1 MHHFKYVN
9 FCWDDAKAATLKGA
23 DRLVYRSNLLGS
35 DQRIT
40 NTGGGNTSSK
50 LIEKDPLTGEDVEV
64 LWVKGSG
71 GDLRTAGREF
81 FSSLY
86 QSKLVG
92 LQASYGARADKGL
105 KSQAEDDMVA
115 AYNHTTFNLNPRPS
129 SIDTPLHSFVPGKF
143 VDHMHPNAIIAIA
156 ASKRCVELTRE
167 IFAGEMDYVPWMR
180 PGFELGLAM
189 QEISAKN
196 PKCRAIMMG
205 QHGFISWADDDKECY
220 TETLRY
226 IETAATFIEA
236 KYAAKGGD
244 ATAFGGAKY
253 QTLPVEKRAEIFA
266 AINPWLR
273 GQVSQQR
280 RFIGTVQDD
289 EKILRFVNSKDA
301 ARLAEL
307 GTSCPDHFLRT
318 KIKPLYV
325 KLDGEFES
333 LSPLERFKLA
343 LSETDDDSLSKHE
356 SFRHNEDSRV
366 KPVQERLKMLLP
378 FVREGRYITIELNS
392 EGQPELVLKNISFAE
407 SLVKPMGYEFNG
419 KHACENFTEK
429 AVETLTWAIRFY
441 VNKRLRDERNECG
454 IAAVT
459 KADSSPEALAHFI
472 AALKTKLA
480 AGIAQYRK
488 DYATYYEKCKRSNSP
503 AMRDPNP
510 TVVLIPGLGMV
521 AWGKDKS
528 ESRVTAEFYNCAVE
542 VMRGAE
548 AIDEYIALPQQEA
561 FDIEYWLLEEAKLK
575 RMPAEKELA
584 RQVVIVIGAGSGI
597 GKETAHRISK
607 EGAQIVCVDLNEAAA
622 KATADE
628 LIAKLGQGIGVAG
641 TGLSGCGPA
650 IGLGA
655 NITGRASI
663 RSMLDKVALAYG
675 GFDHIAVTAGIFVPS
690 DTTGHIPDDKWAL
703 TFGINVTGSY
713 LVADEASITWRAQG
727 LRGNLVL
734 TTSANAAVAKK
745 GSVAYDCSKAAANHL
760 VRELAIELSPLVR
773 VNGVAPATVVQG
785 SAMFP
790 RDRVIGSLAKYN
802 IPYTDDEATESL
814 VTKLA
819 QFYAD
824 RTLTKS
830 PITPADQAEAYF
842 LLISNRLSK
851 TTGQVITVDGGLHEA
866 FLR

>member
-1 MHHFKYVN
+1 MSEKTFKYVSN
-9 FCWDDAKAATLKGA
+9 LWNDAEAAKLTGA
-23 DRLVYRSNLLGS
+23 DRLVYRSNKLGS

-50 LIEKDPLTGEDVEV
+50 LVEKDPLTGQDVTV

-86 QSKLVG
+86 QDKLVG
-92 LQASYGARADKGL
+92 LQKVYAARSDKGL

-115 AYNHTTFNLNPRPS
+115 MYSHTTFNLNPRAS
-129 SIDTPLHSFVPGKF
+129 SIDTPLHSFIPGKF
-143 VDHMHPNAIIAIA
+143 VDHMHPNAIISIA
-156 ASKRCVELTRE
+156 ASARCVELTKE
-167 IFAGEMDYVPWMR
+167 IFGGEMAYVPWMR

-189 QEISAKN
+189 QEICQAQPSVK
-196 PKCRAIMMG
+196 AIMMG
-205 QHGFISWADDDKECY
+205 QHGFISWAEDDKECY
-220 TETLRY
+220 LATLGF
-226 IETAATFIEA
+226 IEKAAAFIEA
-236 KYAAKGGD
+236 KYQAKGGD

-253 QTLPVEKRAEIFA
+253 QTLAPEARSKAFA
-266 AINPWLR
+266 AILPWLR

-289 EKILRFVNSKDA
+289 EKILRFVNSTDA
-301 ARLAEL
+301 PRLAEL

-325 KLDGEFES
+325 DWN
-333 LSPLERFKLA
+333 PQ
-343 LSETDDDSLSKHE
+343 T
-356 SFRHNEDSRV
+356 ED
-366 KPVQERLKMLLP
+366 
-378 FVREGRYITIELNS
+378 
-392 EGQPELVLKNISFAE
+392 A
-407 SLVKPMGYEFNG
+407 
-419 KHACENFTEK
+419 
-429 AVETLTWAIRFY
+429 
-441 VNKRLRDERNECG
+441 
-454 IAAVT
+454 
-459 KADSSPEALAHFI
+459 
-472 AALKTKLA
+472 AALKAKIT
-480 AGIAQYRK
+480 AGLTQYRK
-488 DYATYYEKCKRSNSP
+488 DYAAYYDRCKRANSP

-510 TVVLIPGLGMV
+510 TVILIPGLGMI

-548 AIDEYIALPQQEA
+548 AIDKYIALPQQEA

-584 RQVVIVIGAGSGI
+584 RQVIVVIGAGSGI
-597 GKETAHRISK
+597 GKETAHRLCK
-607 EGAQIVCVDLNEAAA
+607 EGAHIVCVDMKAETAE
-622 KATADE
+622 ATAKEITD
-628 LIAKLGQGIGVAG
+628 KLGQGIGVAG
-641 TGLSGCGPA
+641 SGISGCGPA
-650 IGLGA
+650 TGLA
-655 NITGRASI
+655 CNITDRASV
-663 RSMLDKVALAYG
+663 RAMLDQVALAYG
-675 GFDHIAVTAGIFVPS
+675 GFDSICVTAGVFWPS
-690 DTTGHIPDDKWAL
+690 DTTGHIPDDKWAF
-703 TFGINVTGSY
+703 TFGVNVTGSY
-713 LVADEASITWRAQG
+713 IVGDEAARTWKEQG
-727 LRGNLVL
+727 LRGSLVL
-734 TTSANAAVAKK
+734 TTSANAVVAKK

-760 VRELAIELSPLVR
+760 VRELSIELSPLVR

-802 IPYTDDEATESL
+802 IPYTDDEATDSL
-814 VTKLA
+814 VKKLA

-842 LLISNRLSK
+842 LLVTNRLSK

>member
-1 MHHFKYVN
+1 MSSSFKYVN
-9 FCWDDAKAATLKGA
+9 YSWDDAKAAALPDGA
-23 DRLVYRSNLLGS
+23 ARLVYRSNLLGS

-86 QSKLVG
+86 QAKLKG
-92 LQASYGARADKGL
+92 LQKSYAARADKGL

-143 VDHMHPNAIIAIA
+143 TDHMHPNAIIAIA
-156 ASKRCVELTRE
+156 ASKRCIELTKE
-167 IFAGEMDYVPWMR
+167 IFGGEMDYVPWMR

-189 QEISAKN
+189 QEIATKN

-226 IETAATFIEA
+226 IETAAAYIEA
-236 KYAAKGGD
+236 KYQAKGGD

-253 QTLPVEKRAEIFA
+253 QSLPQEERNAKLA
-266 AINPWLR
+266 AILPWLR
-273 GQVSQQR
+273 GQVSQQK

-325 KLDGEFES
+325 DWNPQKDDLDG
-333 LSPLERFKLA
+333 LKKL
-343 LSETDDDSLSKHE
+343 LSKGIE
-356 SFRHNEDSRV
+356 S
-366 KPVQERLKMLLP
+366 
-378 FVREGRYITIELNS
+378 Y
-392 EGQPELVLKNISFAE
+392 
-407 SLVKPMGYEFNG
+407 
-419 KHACENFTEK
+419 
-429 AVETLTWAIRFY
+429 
-441 VNKRLRDERNECG
+441 RN
-454 IAAVT
+454 
-459 KADSSPEALAHFI
+459 
-472 AALKTKLA
+472 
-480 AGIAQYRK
+480 
-488 DYATYYEKCKRSNSP
+488 DYAKYYEKCKHANSP

-584 RQVVIVIGAGSGI
+584 RQIVIVIGAGSGI
-597 GKETAHRISK
+597 GKETAHRLAK
-607 EGAQIVCVDLNEAAA
+607 EGAHIVCVDLNADAA
-622 KATADE
+622 KATAKE
-628 LIAKLGQGIGVAG
+628 LTDKLGQGIGVAG
-641 TGLSGCGPA
+641 TGISGCGPA
-650 IGLGA
+650 LGLAA
-655 NITGRASI
+655 NITDRASI
-663 RSMLDKVALAYG
+663 RAMLDQVALAYG

-703 TFGINVTGSY
+703 TFNINVTGSY
-713 LVADEASITWRAQG
+713 LVADEAAKSWREQG

-745 GSVAYDCSKAAANHL
+745 GSLAYDTSKAAANHL
-760 VRELAIELSPLVR
+760 TRELAIELAPLVR
-773 VNGVAPATVVQG
+773 VNAVAPATVVQG

-802 IPYTDDEATESL
+802 IPYTDDEATDSL

-842 LLISNRLSK
+842 LLISQRLSK